1 MGHAE
6 LLAHGLASPVS
17 QAFGGSFTTFPIDNA
32 SESNDSMKLS
42 SPETHCKDAPTELN
56 SSMHKPPLSKSETAK
71 KLATSYRNLAIL
83 KQYVG
88 IWNKPPQIGT
98 VSQADTASSESRNSP

>member
-1 MGHAE
+1 
-6 LLAHGLASPVS
+6 
-17 QAFGGSFTTFPIDNA
+17 
-32 SESNDSMKLS
+32 MKLS
-42 SPETHCKDAPTELN
+42 SPETHCEDAPTELN

-88 IWNKPPQIGT
+88 IWNKPPGGT
-98 VSQADTASSESRNSP
+98 ESQADTASSESRNSP